1 MICSM
6 LKVAR
11 HRFGCTALRFSS
23 NGVGVRSPKIVATP
37 NVKGRRSPYVYA
49 FIGVAVSAPLLWYQ
63 TLSAP
68 DKRFVRTS
76 FGGLIRFAKTLRIG
90 LTISCDYTYSAIGY
104 TEGTEDYKAMMKRC
118 HQRNAERI
126 LKGCLQ
132 NGGLYIKLGQ
142 SLVALNHLLPREYI
156 DTLEVLHDHALV
168 RSKDEIS
175 ELFKED
181 FGCLPEEMFKEFNRT
196 PIAAAS
202 LAQVFKAK
210 TTEGQDVAVKVQYI
224 DLQQRFSGDLNGIG
238 ILVHIV
244 SWMHP
249 NFNFAWVLDYLKSCL
264 VKELDFVHE
273 AGNMERCARDLAYL
287 PYVSIPKVHWNKTSK
302 RVLTMDFVNGVKIS
316 DVKGIKKLG
325 LDLADVDRK
334 MVSAFAE
341 QIFHTGFVHAD
352 PHPGNVFV
360 EKGKDGK
367 ARIILLDHGLYE
379 FISKENRLSLCQLWK
394 SIIMND
400 PVGMKMHSLELGVSN
415 YPIFCEILMQRPLKR
430 QTLHLRNQLSSED
443 VAYMRTMVQNH
454 FDEVMDCI
462 RSLPRPMLLVFR
474 NINTV
479 RSITK
484 NHGHPIDRFS
494 LMARIA
500 TRRLTLNMDHAS
512 LPVILRHWWSCMM
525 FELRLRLEHW
535 QLRFSLL
542 YLRLLLWIKGPSKN
556 IEYMM
561 ELAAGDISPM

>member
-1 MICSM
+1 MMYSM

-11 HRFGCTALRFSS
+11 RCFCCTTVRFSL
-23 NGVGVRSPKIVATP
+23 NGVGARSLKVAAPK
-37 NVKGRRSPYVYA
+37 VKSQRSPYVLA

-63 TLSAP
+63 TLSTP

-76 FGGLIRFAKTLRIG
+76 LGGLVRFAKTLKIG
-90 LTISCDYTYSAIGY
+90 LTISCDYSYSAMGY

-126 LKGCLQ
+126 LKGCLE

-142 SLVALNHLLPREYI
+142 SLVALNHLLPREYL

-175 ELFKED
+175 ELFRED

-210 TTEGQDVAVKVQYI
+210 TTEGKDVAVKVQYI
-224 DLQQRFSGDLNGIG
+224 DLQQRFSGDLHGIG
-238 ILVHIV
+238 ILVNIV

-249 NFNFAWVLDYLKSCL
+249 DFNFAWILDYLRSCL

-273 AGNMERCARDLAYL
+273 AGNMERCARDLAHL
-287 PYVSIPKVHWNKTSK
+287 PYVSVPGVHWSKTSK

-325 LDLADVDRK
+325 LDLADVDQK
-334 MVSAFAE
+334 MVAAFAE

-367 ARIILLDHGLYE
+367 ARIVLLDHGLYE
-379 FISKENRLSLCQLWK
+379 CISKENRLSLCQLWK

-400 PVGMKMHSLELGVSN
+400 CIGMKTHSLELGV
-415 YPIFCEILMQRPLKR
+415 
-430 QTLHLRNQLSSED
+430 
-443 VAYMRTMVQNH
+443 ART
-454 FDEVMDCI
+454 
-462 RSLPRPMLLVFR
+462 
-474 NINTV
+474 
-479 RSITK
+479 
-484 NHGHPIDRFS
+484 
-494 LMARIA
+494 
-500 TRRLTLNMDHAS
+500 
-512 LPVILRHWWSCMM
+512 
-525 FELRLRLEHW
+525 
-535 QLRFSLL
+535 
-542 YLRLLLWIKGPSKN
+542 
-556 IEYMM
+556 
-561 ELAAGDISPM
+561 

>member
-1 MICSM
+1 M

-11 HRFGCTALRFSS
+11 RCFCCTAGKFSL
-23 NGVGVRSPKIVATP
+23 NGVGARSSKVVATP
-37 NVKGRRSPYVYA
+37 KVKSRRSPYVYA
-49 FIGVAVSAPLLWYQ
+49 FVGVAVSAPLLWYQ
-63 TLSAP
+63 TLSTP
-68 DKRFVRTS
+68 DKRSVRTS
-76 FGGLIRFAKTLRIG
+76 LGGLVRFAKTLKIG
-90 LTISCDYTYSAIGY
+90 LTISCDYSYSAMGY
-104 TEGTEDYKAMMKRC
+104 IEGTEDYKAMMKRC

-126 LKGCLQ
+126 LKGCLE

-142 SLVALNHLLPREYI
+142 SLVALNHLLPREYL
-156 DTLEVLHDHALV
+156 DTLEILHDHALV

-175 ELFKED
+175 ELFRED

-210 TTEGQDVAVKVQYI
+210 TPEGKDVAVKVQYI

-238 ILVHIV
+238 ILVNIV

-249 NFNFAWVLDYLKSCL
+249 DFNFAWILDYLRSCL

-273 AGNMERCARDLAYL
+273 AGNMERCARDLAHL
-287 PYVSIPKVHWNKTSK
+287 PYVSVPGVHWNKTSK

-334 MVSAFAE
+334 MVAAFAE

-367 ARIILLDHGLYE
+367 AKIVLLDHGLYE
-379 FISKENRLSLCQLWK
+379 CISKENRLSLCQLWK

-400 PVGMKMHSLELGVSN
+400 CIGMKTHSLELGVTN
-415 YPIFCEILMQRPLKR
+415 YPIFCEILMQRPLQR
-430 QTLHLRNQLSSED
+430 QTFRLRNQLSSEE

-462 RSLPRPMLLVFR
+462 RSLPRPMLLIFR

-479 RSITK
+479 RSITR
-484 NHGHPIDRFS
+484 NHGHPVDRFT

-500 TRRLTLNMDHAS
+500 TRRLTLNLEHAS
-512 LPVILRHWWSCMM
+512 LLVILHHWWNCVV
-525 FELRLRLEHW
+525 FELRLRLEYW

-542 YLRLLLWIKGPSKN
+542 YLRLLLWVRGPCKN

-561 ELAAGDISPM
+561 ELAAGDVSPL